1 MTTTAIGVNDYNQ
14 SNNNTSLYV
23 RKIELENDKYQAVEK
38 FEATLVVELKTKKV
52 LSDFIL
58 HFSWQAGRNIPLRTV
73 EPRAGA
79 LPNRFLQ
86 RHLSDL
92 SKAFVRENRR
102 SLCVE
107 KSYPLSTCT
116 KHATKLQKLRDT
128 LFVSKPDDAGYV
140 LLAYEDLRG
149 EARIA
154 KSGNVIRHSDFVF
167 ALKERLNADHL
178 AKNGED
184 IDDAFF
190 EKVTAV
196 ASPKLK
202 AIA

>member
-1 MTTTAIGVNDYNQ
+1 MSNSIGVNDYNH

-23 RKIELENDKYQAVEK
+23 RKIGLAKDKYQAVEQ
-38 FEATLVVELKTKKV
+38 FEASLVVELKNQKV

-58 HFSWQAGRNIPLRTV
+58 HFNWQAGFNRPTV
-73 EPRAGA
+73 SVESKAGA
-79 LPNRFLQ
+79 LPHQFLQ
-86 RHLSDL
+86 KELTDL
-92 SKAFVRENRR
+92 CVDFVRENRR

-116 KHATKLQKLRDT
+116 KHMTKLQKLRDT

-154 KSGNVIRHSDFVF
+154 KSGNVIRHSDFLF
-167 ALKERLNADHL
+167 AVKERLNADHL
-178 AKNGED
+178 GLNGEKV
-184 IDDAFF
+184 DDAFF

-196 ASPKLK
+196 DSRKLK